1 MGWIDVVEGLK
12 ELMPRHWKR
21 WVSLAIVAAFLAF
34 PTQAQRAVLWYGQ
47 EKGRQIS
54 ETIAP
59 LLVPP
64 ATPSPTPTAS

>member
-1 MGWIDVVEGLK
+1 MVEGLT

-21 WVSLAIVAAFLAF
+21 WVSLAIVAGFLAY

-47 EKGRQIS
+47 EKSRQIS

-64 ATPSPTPTAS
+64 ATPTPTPAAS